1 MKIYILFLVSIA
13 FVFWNCAATSDDAI
27 RQQEDF
33 INNHPTWIN
42 HDFQF
47 EKRNPELNA
56 EEIIDKINAQ
66 KKIDAKLD
74 SIILNQSKD

>member
-1 MKIYILFLVSIA
+1 MKIYNLFLVSFP
-13 FVFWNCAATSDDAI
+13 FVFFNCAATSDDAI

-33 INNHPTWIN
+33 INNHPTWRN

>member
-1 MKIYILFLVSIA
+1 MKIYSLILVSIA
-13 FVFWNCAATSDDAI
+13 FVFWNCAASSDDAI

-33 INNHPTWIN
+33 INNHPTLGN

-56 EEIIDKINAQ
+56 EQIIEKINAQ
-66 KKIDAKLD
+66 K
-74 SIILNQSKD
+74 N

>member
-1 MKIYILFLVSIA
+1 MKIYNLFLVSIP
-13 FVFWNCAATSDDAI
+13 FVFLNCAATSDDAI

-33 INNHPTWIN
+33 INNHPTWRN

-47 EKRNPELNA
+47 EKRNLELNA
-56 EEIIDKINAQ
+56 EEIIDKINSQ

>member
-1 MKIYILFLVSIA
+1 MKIYSAILVSIT
-13 FVFWNCAATSDDAI
+13 FIFWNCAATSDDAL

-33 INNHPTWIN
+33 INNHPTWRN

-66 KKIDAKLD
+66 KKLMQ
-74 SIILNQSKD
+74 N

>member
-1 MKIYILFLVSIA
+1 MKIYNLFLVSIP
-13 FVFWNCAATSDDAI
+13 FVFLNCAATSDDAI

-33 INNHPTWIN
+33 INNHPTWRN

-56 EEIIDKINAQ
+56 EEIIEKINAQ

-74 SIILNQSKD
+74 SIILNQRKD

>member
-1 MKIYILFLVSIA
+1 MKIYNLFLVSIP
-13 FVFWNCAATSDDAI
+13 FVFLNCAATSDDAI

-33 INNHPTWIN
+33 INNHPTWRN

-47 EKRNPELNA
+47 EKRKPELNA

-74 SIILNQSKD
+74 SIILNQRKD

>member
-1 MKIYILFLVSIA
+1 MKIYNLFLVSIP
-13 FVFWNCAATSDDAI
+13 FVFLNCAATSDDAI

-33 INNHPTWIN
+33 INNHPTWRN

-56 EEIIDKINAQ
+56 EEIIENINAQ

-74 SIILNQSKD
+74 SIILNQRKD